1 MVVKRIPYDYSQRIE
16 SIMSKIIS
24 DTVNNSGFNQK
35 KNEKGEQKCI
45 KNSIF

>member
-1 MVVKRIPYDYSQRIE
+1 MITASE

-35 KNEKGEQKCI
+35 KTKKAS
-45 KNSIF
+45 KNA